1 MEKKMCILYDNRAC
15 DNCGECNMC
24 DLDPK
29 KVCDS
34 CGACLDMDDDYNT
47 LDVDLTFEGGDDPEM
62 LSFEEL
68 FPDEAFGGDRAW
80 DEDEEAED
88 SNYEDY
94 DDFDERDG
102 FYEAEDFD
110 YDDEDDLSRDFG
122 DLFGKR

>member
-1 MEKKMCILYDNRAC
+1 MEKKQCILYDGKFC

-47 LDVDLTFEGGDDPEM
+47 IDVDLTLEESDDPEM

-68 FPDEAFGGDRAW
+68 FPDEAFGGDRNW
-80 DEDEEAED
+80 EEE
-88 SNYEDY
+88 
-94 DDFDERDG
+94 
-102 FYEAEDFD
+102 
-110 YDDEDDLSRDFG
+110 DDEDDDTEYEDFDDYEDDNDDLRNDFG
-122 DLFGKR
+122 ELF